1 MKIKRNPIASAIKTA
16 LYSSLVASVAL
27 SGVTFAQDSED
38 GDKEKLDR
46 LTVTGSRIKRTDL
59 EGVSPVVSVTR
70 EDLTNS
76 GHNTLQDFVR
86 TLTISANNNAD
97 DQNNSFANGTST
109 LNLRGLG
116 GNATLVLVNG
126 RRVASYG
133 QGQNITESFV
143 DLNSIPVAAIER
155 VDILKDGA
163 SAIYGADAVAG
174 VVNVIL
180 RKDYQGAEYTV
191 GYQTDTDGDT
201 PQSTFSAIIGA
212 GNDRTSFTTTFNY
225 LKREALFYRD
235 RDFSVTADHRNSG
248 VGGVDQRSSFG
259 YPGTVITATDLFAA
273 PECRADLV
281 RTQFGGTVCSLNFN
295 EFINFYPETERF
307 GTSMYMNH
315 EISDNINL
323 YIDTSFQRNRSVN
336 IAAPA
341 PFIGP
346 LGPTGGTTLDIL
358 PGGATGNAA
367 GLTFGGLGIF
377 IPASNPFNTIGED
390 IGLLHRPVEFGP
402 RTGEIHSNSYRFV
415 TGVEGLIGDTS
426 WDYDVNIGYTR
437 NDILIENRNAINA
450 IALQQLAMGVLDP
463 AGSGDTLYY
472 NPFSTNDPRALAF
485 AGLTYENRNTSWEK
499 TATANFTGSLMEM
512 PAGDLGM
519 AVGVEYRESYLGNE
533 SDPLRNSGSL
543 VGTGAA
549 SDSFGERDQYSIYA
563 ELAIPVLENLELQVA
578 GRFEDYSDFGTT
590 TTPKIGARWQVN
602 DDLVVRGSW
611 GESFRAPSL
620 IELFNGSVT
629 SFIGG
634 LVDPVRCPDPIGA
647 VAGQN
652 GNAVDLSGVDCGNG
666 QNQVNNGGNPD
677 LQPEESTSWNIGIV
691 WSPDFIDGF
700 SVVFDYFD
708 FQHEN
713 IIANIPTPSVIA
725 LNDPRQV
732 IRTGGPLSPIAFI
745 NNGPVN
751 GALQELRGWDLTLGY
766 NFEFANGIMTLTNTA
781 TYYETFDLF
790 TSGVDTT
797 SGEIVTNTNPINGT
811 GNNSLG
817 NFPRLVDNFSV
828 NYAINDHSI
837 AAIAHYRSGIDSLVN
852 NNLIGYEATA
862 SSTTFDISY
871 TYQVNDSSSV
881 QLGCINC
888 GDKSP
893 IFDPGPNEE
902 AGYFKSL
909 DDPRGSVVYVRW
921 TQEF

>member
-1 MKIKRNPIASAIKTA
+1 MNIKRNPIASAIKTA

-38 GDKEKLDR
+38 GDKENLDR

-70 EDLTNS
+70 EELTSS

-86 TLTISANNNAD
+86 TLTISAANNAD
-97 DQNNSFANGTST
+97 DNNNSFANGTST

-143 DLNSIPVAAIER
+143 DLNSIPVSAIER

-180 RKDYQGAEYTV
+180 RRDYQGAEYTV

-235 RDFSVTADHRNSG
+235 RDFSESADHSAR
-248 VGGVDQRSSFG
+248 GGVDQRSSFG
-259 YPGTVITATDLFAA
+259 YPGTVISDGGGTLTAA
-273 PECRADLV
+273 PGCRADLV
-281 RTQFGGTVCSLNFN
+281 RNQFGGTVCSLNYN

-315 EISDNINL
+315 EISDNVNL

-341 PFIGP
+341 PFVGP
-346 LGPTGGTTLDIL
+346 YGPPGNSTFDVL
-358 PGGATGNAA
+358 PADADVN
-367 GLTFGGLGIF
+367 LTFGGLGVF
-377 IPASNPFNTIGED
+377 VPAGNPFNPFGED
-390 IGLLHRPVEFGP
+390 VGLLHRPVEFGP

-415 TGVEGLIGDTS
+415 TGVEGLVGDSS
-426 WDYDVNIGYTR
+426 WDYDVNVGYTR
-437 NDILIENRNAINA
+437 NDILIENRNSINA
-450 IALQQLAMGVLDP
+450 IALQQLLLGVQDP

-472 NPFSTNDPRALAF
+472 NPFGANDQRSIDYAKLV
-485 AGLTYENRNTSWEK
+485 YENRNVSFEK
-499 TATANFTGSLMEM
+499 TATANFSGSLMEM

-519 AVGVEYRESYLGNE
+519 AVGVEYRESSLSNE
-533 SDPLRNSGSL
+533 ADPLRNSGSL

-549 SDSFGERDQYSIYA
+549 SDTSGERDQYSIYA
-563 ELAIPVLENLELQVA
+563 ELAIPVLENLEVQVA

-602 DDLVVRGSW
+602 DDLVIRGSW

-620 IELFNGSVT
+620 QELFNGAVT
-629 SFIGG
+629 SFVGG
-634 LVDPVRCPDPIGA
+634 IVDPVRCPDPIGA
-647 VAGQN
+647 QPGVN
-652 GNAVDLSGVDCGNG
+652 GNVTDLSLVDCGAG
-666 QNQVNNGGNPD
+666 QNQVNNGGNPG
-677 LQPEESTSWNIGIV
+677 LQPEESTSWNVGVV

-708 FQHEN
+708 FEHEN
-713 IIANIPTPSVIA
+713 IIGNLPLQSIVNI
-725 LNDPRQV
+725 NDPRQV
-732 IRTGGPLSPIAFI
+732 VRTGGPTSPILVV

-766 NFEFANGIMTLTNTA
+766 NFELANGIMTLTNTA
-781 TYYETFDLF
+781 TYYETFDF
-790 TSGVDTT
+790 YTT
-797 SGEIVTNTNPINGT
+797 SVDGSGAVVTNPIPLNGT
-811 GNNSLG
+811 GNNVLG

-828 NYAINDHSI
+828 NYAYGDHTI
-837 AAIAHYRSGIDSLVN
+837 AGIAHYRSGIDSTVN
-852 NNLIGYEATA
+852 NLAIGYAATA
-862 SSTTFDISY
+862 SSTTIDLSY
-871 TYQVNDSSSV
+871 TYQVNDSSNV

-888 GDKSP
+888 GDKTP
-893 IFDPGPNEE
+893 IFDPGPGEE